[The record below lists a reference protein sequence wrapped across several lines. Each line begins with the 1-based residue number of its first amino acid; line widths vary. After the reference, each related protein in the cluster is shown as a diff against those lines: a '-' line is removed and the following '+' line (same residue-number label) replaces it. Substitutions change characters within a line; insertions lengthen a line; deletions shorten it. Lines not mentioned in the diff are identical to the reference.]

1 MNQPHSIPSRLPRTA
16 PPIQRASMRARPWFG
31 LARGLLMALLPGMR
45 FFWPVAHEPAW
56 LIAAERRRR
65 ALLLT
70 VALVAAAAAALMLA
84 LAPADPSPLWWAHA
98 ALGVLLL
105 AWIGAG
111 LATALM
117 GMRVLLHGDRH
128 GLALHDPQAPI
139 DAAART
145 AVIMPICNED
155 IATVFAGL
163 RATCES
169 AAATGA
175 LRLFDFYILS
185 DTSDPA
191 LRAAELRAWQ
201 RLRDMLG
208 DAEIGAGARIF
219 YRWRRVRRHRKAGNV
234 ADFCRRWGSA
244 YRYMVVLDADSAMQ
258 GETLVALVRLM
269 EQHPN
274 AGIVQTLPQAYGH
287 GTLHARL
294 QQFAGRVTGRLFALG
309 MAYWQL
315 GESHYWGHNAI
326 LRVEPFM
333 RHCALAPIPGRG
345 GLSGTVLSHD
355 FVEAAMMRRAGYEV
369 WLAPQLEGSWE
380 QQPPNLI
387 DELQRD
393 RRWCRGN
400 LQHLHLIAEP
410 GWRPVH
416 RVMFA
421 VGSFSYAMAPLW
433 LLFVALGVMAGG
445 QAPAA
450 APAGLAMPA
459 LWTLTV
465 ALLLLPRALG
475 VVAVCLR
482 GEQAAYGGRLRLVA
496 GALLEAVVSALQAP
510 VRMLAHTVFV
520 LGPLTGLRLDWKS
533 PARDAAQVSWRD
545 AAGRVGL
552 PAALAL
558 LFVVLAWPDGGLA
571 SPHVVALSLSLLL
584 AVPLAVWAGHPR
596 IGLALRR
603 ARLLLVPQEAR
614 PPRPLARA
622 SEQRGFH
629 DLVPLPAAVHVPPRT
644 RMSVL
649 WPRATAALAG
659 GVLSIAVAL
668 APQPV
673 ATPGLPATLLAQ
685 LDALAAQPMLEPRFE
700 RSADA
705 APAKRVRVV
714 RERPARMIDDAL
726 RERARDA
733 VRRATS
739 LDLDLDLEQP
749 V

>member
-1 MNQPHSIPSRLPRTA
+1 MNPMRSIPSRSPRTA
-16 PPIQRASMRARPWFG
+16 PPIARAPMRARPWFG
-31 LARGLLMALLPGMR
+31 LARGLLMAALPGLR
-45 FFWPVAHEPAW
+45 FFWPLQHEPGW
-56 LIAAERRRR
+56 LVAAERRRR
-65 ALLLT
+65 ALLAV

-84 LAPADPSPLWWAHA
+84 LAPAEPSPAWWAYA

-105 AWIGAG
+105 AWVGAG

-117 GMRVLLHGDRH
+117 GAWVLLRGDRH
-128 GLALHDPQAPI
+128 ALALADPPAPI

-208 DAEIGAGARIF
+208 DGDLADLGQGARIF

-234 ADFCRRWGSA
+234 ADFCRRWGRQ
-244 YRYMVVLDADSAMQ
+244 YRYMVVLDADSTMH
-258 GETLVALVRLM
+258 GDTLVSLVRLM
-269 EQHPN
+269 EQHPR

-294 QQFAGRVTGRLFALG
+294 QQFAARVTGRLFALG

-333 RHCALAPIPGRG
+333 QHCALAPIRGRG
-345 GLSGTVLSHD
+345 ALSGTILSHD
-355 FVEAAMMRRAGYEV
+355 FVEAGMMFLAGYAVCAE
-369 WLAPQLEGSWE
+369 PYPDGSWA
-380 QQPPNLI
+380 QHPPKLGNEVVL
-387 DELQRD
+387 D

-400 LQHLHLIAEP
+400 LQNLQLIAEP

-421 VGSFSYAMAPLW
+421 VGAFSYAMAPLW
-433 LLFVALGVMAGG
+433 LLFVALGVL
-445 QAPAA
+445 
-450 APAGLAMPA
+450 AGLQAAHQGLALAGHA
-459 LWTLTV
+459 LWSLTL

-475 VVAVCLR
+475 VLAVRLR
-482 GEQAAYGGRLRLVA
+482 GEQAAYGGSGRLVA
-496 GALLEAVVSALQAP
+496 SALLETVVSALQAP
-510 VRMLAHTVFV
+510 VRMLAHTAFV
-520 LGPLTGLRLDWKS
+520 LGPLTGLRLDWTS
-533 PARDAAQVSWRD
+533 PSRDATRVAWRD
-545 AAGRVGL
+545 AWARVGL

-558 LFVVLAWPDGGLA
+558 ALVALAWPRGELG
-571 SPHVVALSLSLLL
+571 SPHLVALTLSLLL

-596 IGLALRR
+596 IGAALRR

-614 PPRPLARA
+614 PSRPLARA
-622 SEQRGFH
+622 VEQLGFR
-629 DLVPLPAAVHVPPRT
+629 DLVPPPAPPT
-644 RMSVL
+644 HTAAAPV
-649 WPRATAALAG
+649 WPRATTALAG
-659 GVLSIAVAL
+659 GVLSLAVAL
-668 APQPV
+668 APQP
-673 ATPGLPATLLAQ
+673 ASTPELPAALGAQ
-685 LDALAAQPMLEPRFE
+685 LDAMAARQALESRPQRL
-700 RSADA
+700 ADA
-705 APAKRVRVV
+705 APVKANRTA

-733 VRRATS
+733 VRRAVEIEIDF
-739 LDLDLDLEQP
+739 LDQP
-749 V
+749 A

>member
-1 MNQPHSIPSRLPRTA
+1 MKNTLSIPARTPRTA
-16 PPIQRASMRARPWFG
+16 PPIQRAPMRARPWFG
-31 LARGLLMALLPGMR
+31 LARGLLMAALPGLR
-45 FFWPVAHEPAW
+45 FFWPLQHEPGW
-56 LIAAERRRR
+56 LVAAERRRR
-65 ALLLT
+65 ALLAV
-70 VALVAAAAAALMLA
+70 VALVAAAASALTLA
-84 LAPADPSPLWWAHA
+84 MAPADPSPAWWAYA
-98 ALGVLLL
+98 AMGVLLL
-105 AWIGAG
+105 AWVGAG

-117 GMRVLLHGDRH
+117 GAWVLLRGDRH
-128 GLALHDPQAPI
+128 ALALAEPPAPI

-175 LRLFDFYILS
+175 LRLFDFYVLS
-185 DTSDPA
+185 DTSDPV

-208 DAEIGAGARIF
+208 DGDIGAGARIF
-219 YRWRRVRRHRKAGNV
+219 YRWRPVRRHRKAGNV
-234 ADFCRRWGSA
+234 ADFCRRWGSQ
-244 YRYMVVLDADSAMQ
+244 YRYMVVLDADSTMH
-258 GETLVALVRLM
+258 GDTLVALVRLM
-269 EQHPN
+269 EQHPR

-333 RHCALAPIPGRG
+333 QHCALAPIRGRG
-345 GLSGTVLSHD
+345 ALSGTILSHD

-387 DELQRD
+387 DELVRD

-400 LQHLHLIAEP
+400 LQNLQLIAEP

-421 VGSFSYAMAPLW
+421 VGAFSYAMAPLW
-433 LLFVALGVMAGG
+433 LLFVALGVV
-445 QAPAA
+445 
-450 APAGLAMPA
+450 AGLQAANQGLAWAGHA
-459 LWTLTV
+459 LWSLTLV
-465 ALLLLPRALG
+465 LLLLPRALG
-475 VVAVCLR
+475 VLAVRLR
-482 GEQAAYGGRLRLVA
+482 GEQAAYGGSGRLVA
-496 GALLEAVVSALQAP
+496 SALLETAVTALQAP
-510 VRMLAHTVFV
+510 VRMLAHTAFV
-520 LGPLTGLRLDWKS
+520 LGPLTGLRLDWTS
-533 PARDAAQVSWRD
+533 PSRDATRVAWRD
-545 AAGRVGL
+545 AWVRVGL

-558 LFVVLAWPDGGLA
+558 ALVALAWPRGDLA
-571 SPHVVALSLSLLL
+571 SPHLVALTLSLLL

-596 IGLALRR
+596 VGAALRHV
-603 ARLLLVPQEAR
+603 RLLLVPQEAR

-622 SEQRGFH
+622 VEQLGFR
-629 DLVPLPAAVHVPPRT
+629 DLVPPAPAPPSHRAGT
-644 RMSVL
+644 PI

-659 GVLSIAVAL
+659 GVLSLAVAL
-668 APQPV
+668 APQP
-673 ATPGLPATLLAQ
+673 ASTPELPASLSAQ
-685 LDALAAQPMLEPRFE
+685 LDALAARQALEAESLRL
-700 RSADA
+700 ADA
-705 APAKRVRVV
+705 TPAKRHRTV

-733 VRRATS
+733 VRRAVEIEIDF
-739 LDLDLDLEQP
+739 LDQP
-749 V
+749 A

>member
-1 MNQPHSIPSRLPRTA
+1 MKHLLSIPSRSPRTA

-45 FFWPVAHEPAW
+45 FFWPLQHEPGW

-65 ALLLT
+65 ALLLV
-70 VALVAAAAAALMLA
+70 VALVAVAAAASMLA
-84 LAPADPSPLWWAHA
+84 MAPADPSPAWWVYAG
-98 ALGVLLL
+98 LGVLLL
-105 AWIGAG
+105 AWVGAG

-117 GMRVLLHGDRH
+117 GARVLLRGDRH
-128 GLALHDPQAPI
+128 ALALDDPHAPI

-185 DTSDPA
+185 DTSDPV

-208 DAEIGAGARIF
+208 DGDVAGIGQGARIF

-234 ADFCRRWGSA
+234 ADFCRRWGSQ
-244 YRYMVVLDADSAMQ
+244 YRYMVVLDADSTMH
-258 GETLVALVRLM
+258 GDTLVSLVRLM

-333 RHCALAPIPGRG
+333 RHCALAPVRGRG
-345 GLSGTVLSHD
+345 ALSGTILSHD

-400 LQHLHLIAEP
+400 LQHLQLIAEP

-433 LLFVALGVMAGG
+433 LLFVALGVAAGTQDPG
-445 QAPAA
+445 SAHAW
-450 APAGLAMPA
+450 AGHA
-459 LWTLTV
+459 LWSLTL
-465 ALLLLPRALG
+465 ALLLLPRVLG
-475 VVAVCLR
+475 VLSVRLR
-482 GEQAAYGGRLRLVA
+482 GEQAAYGGSLRLVTS
-496 GALLEAVVSALQAP
+496 ALLEAVVTALQAP
-510 VRMLAHTVFV
+510 VRMLAHTAFV

-533 PARDAAQVSWRD
+533 PPRDAARVAWRD
-545 AAGRVGL
+545 AAARVGL

-558 LFVVLAWPDGGLA
+558 GLVALAWPHGDLA
-571 SPHVVALSLSLLL
+571 SPHLVALTLSLLL

-596 IGLALRR
+596 VGAVLRR
-603 ARLLLVPQEAR
+603 LRLLLVPQEAR

-622 SEQRGFH
+622 VEQLGFR
-629 DLVPLPAAVHVPPRT
+629 DLVPPPAPARVRGPATP
-644 RMSVL
+644 L

-659 GVLSIAVAL
+659 GVLSLAVAL
-668 APQPV
+668 APQSA
-673 ATPGLPATLLAQ
+673 ATPELPAGLRAQ
-685 LDALAAQPMLEPRFE
+685 LDALASQPTLEPRLL
-700 RSADA
+700 RVADA
-705 APAKRVRVV
+705 APSKRTRTV
-714 RERPARMIDDAL
+714 RERPARMIDNAV

-733 VRRATS
+733 VRRAIE
-739 LDLDLDLEQP
+739 LEFDEP
-749 V
+749 A

>member
-1 MNQPHSIPSRLPRTA
+1 MKTLTIPSRSPRTA
-16 PPIQRASMRARPWFG
+16 PAIARASMRARPWFG
-31 LARGLLMALLPGMR
+31 LARGLLMAMLPGMR
-45 FFWPVAHEPAW
+45 FFWPVQHEPGW

-65 ALLLT
+65 ALLLV
-70 VALVAAAAAALMLA
+70 VALVAVAAAALMLSMA
-84 LAPADPSPLWWAHA
+84 PPEPSLAWWAYA
-98 ALGVLLL
+98 VLGVLLL

-117 GMRVLLHGDRH
+117 GARVLWRGDRH
-128 GLALHDPQAPI
+128 ALSIDDPHAPI
-139 DAAART
+139 DATART
-145 AVIMPICNED
+145 AVIMPVCNED
-155 IATVFAGL
+155 IATVFSGL

-169 AAATGA
+169 VAATGA
-175 LRLFDFYILS
+175 LQLFDFYILS

-201 RLRDMLG
+201 RLREMLG
-208 DAEIGAGARIF
+208 DGELGNGARIF

-234 ADFCRRWGSA
+234 ADFCRRWGSL
-244 YRYMVVLDADSAMQ
+244 YRYMVVLDADSTMQ
-258 GETLVALVRLM
+258 GETLVSLVRLM

-326 LRVEPFM
+326 LRIEPFM
-333 RHCALAPIPGRG
+333 RHCALAPIRGRG
-345 GLSGTVLSHD
+345 ALSGTILSHD

-380 QQPPNLI
+380 QQPPNLL

-400 LQHLHLIAEP
+400 LQHLQLLAEP

-416 RVMFA
+416 RVMFM

-433 LLFVALGVMAGG
+433 LLFVALGVLANAQAADAGQRG
-445 QAPAA
+445 
-450 APAGLAMPA
+450 AGYL
-459 LWTLTV
+459 LWSLTLV
-465 ALLLLPRALG
+465 LLLLPRLLG
-475 VVAVCLR
+475 VLAVRLR
-482 GEQAAYGGRLRLVA
+482 GEQAHYGGSLRLAV
-496 GALLEAVVSALQAP
+496 GALLEAALSALQAP
-510 VRMLAHTVFV
+510 VRMLAHTAFV

-533 PARDAAQVSWRD
+533 PPRDAARVSWRD
-545 AAGRVGL
+545 AASRVGV

-558 LFVVLAWPDGGLA
+558 GAVGLAWPRDELA
-571 SPHVVALSLSLLL
+571 SPHVLALGLSLLL

-596 IGLALRR
+596 VGSALRR
-603 ARLLLVPQEAR
+603 LRLLLVPQEAR
-614 PPRPLARA
+614 PPRPLVRA
-622 SEQRGFH
+622 AEQLAFR
-629 DLVPLPAAVHVPPRT
+629 DLVPLPAAVAATPSRPGAAA
-644 RMSVL
+644 L

-673 ATPGLPATLLAQ
+673 ATPGLPAALRAQ
-685 LDALAAQPMLEPRFE
+685 LDALAMQPILEPRFM
-700 RSADA
+700 RTSDA
-705 APAKRVRVV
+705 TPVKRTRAM

-733 VRRATS
+733 VRRATE
-739 LDLDLDLEQP
+739 LEFGELP
-749 V
+749 A